1 MERTWAPWRT
11 EYIHA
16 GPDVGCLFCSA
27 PKKDPKE
34 ARILFSGPLSIVI
47 INIYPYNSGHL
58 MISPARHVAKL
69 EDLTD
74 DESGDIFRLLKL
86 STTSLTKAFN
96 PDGFNVGMNLGRAAG
111 AGIAEHMHVHV
122 VPRWDGDTN
131 FMPVLADT
139 KVISEHIEE
148 TYTKLKPYFEQI

>member
-1 MERTWAPWRT
+1 MERIWAPWRT

-16 GPDVGCLFCSA
+16 APGNGCLFCSA

-34 ARILFSGPLSIVI
+34 ARILFSGSLSTVI

-58 MISPARHVAKL
+58 MISPVRHVAKL
-69 EDLTD
+69 EELTPE
-74 DESGDIFRLLKL
+74 ESIDIFRLMRH
-86 STTSLTKAFN
+86 STASLTKALN

-111 AGIAEHMHVHV
+111 AGIADHMHVHV

-131 FMPVLADT
+131 FMPVLSET
-139 KVISEHIEE
+139 RVISEHLDE
-148 TYTKLKPYFEQI
+148 TCALLRPFFERI